1 MDDEEDLARLFGDV
15 LTSRGYPVEVF
26 TDPRKA
32 LEKIQVEHNNYSL
45 VLTDVKMPGLTGV
58 ELGKQILTIDED
70 IKIILISAYELMENT
85 GLQYIKKPIGVSQ
98 LIQLVES
105 KLTSSQN

>member
-1 MDDEEDLARLFGDV
+1 VDDEEDLAHLFGDV
-15 LTSRGYPVEVF
+15 LTSRGYTVEVF
-26 TDPRKA
+26 TDPSKA
-32 LEKIQVEHNNYSL
+32 SEKIQAEHEDYSL

-58 ELGKQILTIDED
+58 ELGKQILAIDED
-70 IKIILISAYELMENT
+70 VKIILISAYELMENP

-98 LIQLVES
+98 LIELVES